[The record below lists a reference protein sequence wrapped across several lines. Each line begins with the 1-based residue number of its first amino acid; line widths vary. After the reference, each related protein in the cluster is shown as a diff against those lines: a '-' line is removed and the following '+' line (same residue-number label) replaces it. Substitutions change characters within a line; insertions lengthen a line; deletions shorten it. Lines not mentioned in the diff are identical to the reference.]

1 MNRADIAERL
11 AERNGTHSSR
21 EFPEQKPRLP
31 EWLFSKIMEQ
41 CHGQPS
47 ERLMAW
53 LEGHQ
58 HTRDDISRWH
68 MEISSPHWQDP
79 DSVLRAGMSLADHP
93 MRNYLGRMLSALVN
107 RHSPRNQGCLPPEFV
122 TEL

>member
-1 MNRADIAERL
+1 MNRADVAARL
-11 AERNGTHSSR
+11 GERNGHDASRSS
-21 EFPEQKPRLP
+21 EIKPRLP
-31 EWLFSKIMEQ
+31 EWLFAKIMEQ

-47 ERLMAW
+47 EQLMAW
-53 LEGHQ
+53 LESRQ

-79 DSVLRAGMSLADHP
+79 DSVLRAGISLSNHP
-93 MRNYLGRMLSALVN
+93 LRNCIGGMLSALVN